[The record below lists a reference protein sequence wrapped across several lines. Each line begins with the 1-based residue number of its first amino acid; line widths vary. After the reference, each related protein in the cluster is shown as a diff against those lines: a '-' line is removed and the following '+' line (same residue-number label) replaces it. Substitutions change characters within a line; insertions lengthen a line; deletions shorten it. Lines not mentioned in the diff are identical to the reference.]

1 MSSPANWPQLV
12 NLQQRCLEA
21 RDTAELT
28 FLIANETWHLVHY
41 RQACVFLHDRLGRLR
56 LESVTGL
63 VDTLEDTPFKLWVE
77 RLARHL
83 DAHPLPAF
91 TAQDLPQELHEGWA
105 EWWPAHALC
114 LPLATARGQQLGLVL
129 YNRDAPWSEAE
140 ISVLGLLHRHFAHGL
155 ASLRPQRYSLAERWQ
170 LLRQKRKR
178 LLLAGVALL
187 GLALLPVRLSTL
199 APAEIIAL
207 RAETVAAPSEGVV
220 KTFHVQPNQPVQQGQ
235 PLFSLDD
242 TTLRNR
248 REIALQAIAVA
259 RADAL
264 AAGQKAFDD
273 QQSKAELATLQG
285 RVRERE
291 AELRYLEES
300 LARLNVNAAHPGVFV
315 LGDLNDWIG
324 KPVVTG
330 ERIAQLAD
338 PNELGVMVWLP
349 VADAIA
355 LEAGAPIRVYLQTSP
370 LSPLDAKLEQT
381 SYQAILSPEGIASY
395 RVRGRLA
402 AGQSSHIGLRG
413 VAKVY
418 GERRPLVY
426 WVLRRPVGALRQWLG
441 L

>member
-1 MSSPANWPQLV
+1 MSAPAWPQLV
-12 NLQQRCLEA
+12 DLQQRCLGA
-21 RDTAELT
+21 RDSAELG

-41 RQACVFLHDRLGRLR
+41 RQACVLLYDRFGRLS

-77 RLARHL
+77 RLGKHL
-83 DAHPLPAF
+83 AAHPLTAF
-91 TAQDLPQELHEGWA
+91 GAQDLPAELHEGWA

-114 LPLATARGQQLGLVL
+114 LPLASARGQRLGLVL
-129 YNRDAPWSEAE
+129 YNRDEPWSEAD
-140 ISVLGLLHRHFAHGL
+140 IGLLGLLHKHFAHVL
-155 ASLRPQRYSLAERWQ
+155 ASLRPPRYSLAERWQ
-170 LLRQKRKR
+170 WLRQTRKR
-178 LLLAGVALL
+178 LLLLGLLLL
-187 GLALLPVRLSTL
+187 GLALLPVRLSAL

-207 RAETVAAPSEGVV
+207 RAETVAAPSEGVIQ
-220 KTFHVQPNQPVQQGQ
+220 TFHVQPNQPVRQGQ

-248 REIALQAIAVA
+248 REITLQAIAVA

-291 AELRYLEES
+291 AELDYIEES
-300 LARLNVNAAHPGVFV
+300 LGRLNVNAAHAGVFV

-330 ERIAQLAD
+330 ERVAQLAD

-355 LEAGAPIRVYLQTSP
+355 LETGAPMRVYLQTSP
-370 LSPLDAKLEQT
+370 LNPLDATLEQT
-381 SYQAILSPEGIASY
+381 SYQAILSPEGVASY
-395 RVRGRLA
+395 RVRGRLE
-402 AGQSSHIGLRG
+402 AGQGSHIGLRG

-418 GERRPLVY
+418 GERRPLIY
-426 WVLRRPVGALRQWLG
+426 WVLRRPLGTLRQWLG